1 MNTPAGIQPPPQA
14 APDGRS
20 EETSTPSILLEAGSE
35 LLLLP
40 DGRIM
45 AHNLTPSLK
54 QILMVVHSGAIESP
68 EPITKPDSQ
77 THFSKHPAPTSI
89 SEFQQP

>member
-1 MNTPAGIQPPPQA
+1 
-14 APDGRS
+14 
-20 EETSTPSILLEAGSE
+20 
-35 LLLLP
+35 
-40 DGRIM
+40 M

-54 QILMVVHSGAIESP
+54 QILMVVHSCAIESP